1 MAKFQIALGMFG
13 LHNMFEGDAR
23 GYIKAAELADAAGID
38 QVCFTDHV
46 VMGENTDRYPY
57 GPFPLPPIA
66 PWFEPLTMLTA
77 IAVRTRQV
85 RLATGVL
92 ISPLRPAV
100 LLAKTL
106 ATLDSLAPGRIEL
119 GIGTGWQREEY
130 EASGLDFDQ
139 RWTMFDD
146 GARAMQLLWREAPA
160 TFSSKTVNFSR
171 IYSTPFPAAKGIPLW
186 YGVQPTER
194 QAQRIAELGVGWIP
208 ISTSTEYIRNGV
220 AVIRN
225 AYEKAGRD
233 PATLQVRAHVPMNW
247 DANGRCSLE
256 ESIDAIPE
264 LLAAGVTVMEFEHH
278 AYVHAPEEL
287 EPFYARLIAVRDS
300 A

>member
-38 QVCFTDHV
+38 YVCFTDHV

-139 RWTMFDD
+139 RWTMLDD

-208 ISTSTEYIRNGV
+208 ISTSAEYIRNGV

>member
-13 LHNMFEGDAR
+13 LHNMFDGDAR

-38 QVCFTDHV
+38 LVCFTDHV

-208 ISTSTEYIRNGV
+208 ISTSAEYIRNGV

>member
-139 RWTMFDD
+139 RWTMLDD
-146 GARAMQLLWREAPA
+146 GARAMQLLWRDAPA

-256 ESIDAIPE
+256 ESIDAFPE

>member
-13 LHNMFEGDAR
+13 LHNMFDGDAR

-38 QVCFTDHV
+38 LVCFTDHV

>member
-1 MAKFQIALGMFG
+1 MASFQIALGMFG
-13 LHNMFEGDAR
+13 LHDVFGGDAR
-23 GYIKAAELADAAGID
+23 GYLAAAELADAAGID
-38 QVCFTDHV
+38 QVNFTDHV

-66 PWFEPLTMLTA
+66 PWYEPLTMLTA
-77 IAVRTRQV
+77 IAARTRQI

-130 EASGLDFDQ
+130 DASGLDFDK
-139 RWTMFDD
+139 RWTMLDD
-146 GARAMQLLWREAPA
+146 GVRAMQLLWREAPA
-160 TFSSKTVNFSR
+160 SFSSKTVNFSR
-171 IYSTPFPAAKGIPLW
+171 IYSTPFPAAKSIPLW

-208 ISTSTEYIRNGV
+208 ISTSADYIRDGV
-220 AVIRN
+220 SVIRR
-225 AYEKAGRD
+225 AFEKAGRD

-247 DANGRCSLE
+247 DANGRCSLQ
-256 ESIDAIPE
+256 ESIDAIPS
-264 LLAAGVTVMEFEHH
+264 LLEAGVTVMEFEHH
-278 AYVHAPEEL
+278 PYIRKPEDL
-287 EPFYARLIAVRDS
+287 EPFYARLIEVRDAS
-300 A
+300 

>member
-38 QVCFTDHV
+38 LVCFTDHV

-139 RWTMFDD
+139 RWTMLDD

>member
-1 MAKFQIALGMFG
+1 
-13 LHNMFEGDAR
+13 
-23 GYIKAAELADAAGID
+23 
-38 QVCFTDHV
+38 
-46 VMGENTDRYPY
+46 
-57 GPFPLPPIA
+57 
-66 PWFEPLTMLTA
+66 MLTA

-139 RWTMFDD
+139 RWTMLDD
-146 GARAMQLLWREAPA
+146 GARAMQLLWRDAPA

>member
-13 LHNMFEGDAR
+13 LHNMFDGDAR

-38 QVCFTDHV
+38 LVCFTDHV

-171 IYSTPFPAAKGIPLW
+171 IYSTPFPAANSIPLW

-208 ISTSTEYIRNGV
+208 ISTSAEYIRNGV

>member
-139 RWTMFDD
+139 RWTMLDD